1 MSARIEPDGKTMML
15 LSLGLVAV
23 LAVASFTLSFLG
35 LIQAA
40 AWAGIPEQL
49 RWLVPIVVDATILVY
64 AVAASVQRAR
74 GESTTL
80 SWVAVGFFTAVSV
93 AANAIHVL
101 APGGV
106 FAELNGTVVFG
117 AFLAS
122 IMPISLFFAT
132 ETTVKLAVAPVY
144 GSVAQRR
151 RRAAKKL
158 VLVGEADRLTDQGPV
173 SNGPRVDP
181 ERTAAIGPRK
191 DAKKGQLSPG
201 KRRAAVDRQAI
212 RELAE
217 DKLSQ
222 RAIAAR
228 VGVSKTT
235 VARVLAGSQS
245 RRRQESGQS
254 ASASEKMLDALPHLP
269 ARTAVGNL
277 ISN

>member
-1 MSARIEPDGKTMML
+1 VSARIEPDGRTMML

-35 LIQAA
+35 LMQAA
-40 AWAGIPEQL
+40 SWAGIPEQL
-49 RWLVPIVVDATILVY
+49 RWLVPVVVDATILVD

-93 AANAIHVL
+93 AANAAHVL

-106 FAELNGTVVFG
+106 LTELNATVVFG

-144 GSVAQRR
+144 GAVAQRR

-158 VLVGEADRLTDQGPV
+158 VLIGEKDHPMDQRPG
-173 SNGPRVDP
+173 SNGPANGPLHGPGMEHQKDHPWTTQKDHLRTTPKKHAEVDP
-181 ERTAAIGPRK
+181 
-191 DAKKGQLSPG
+191 
-201 KRRAAVDRQAI
+201 QAI
-212 RELAE
+212 RDLAAK

-222 RAIAAR
+222 RAIASR
-228 VGVSKTT
+228 LGVSKTT
-235 VARVLAGSQS
+235 VARILAKAQAPSQPGRNKPKTWWWTAATA
-245 RRRQESGQS
+245 RRTPSHPS
-254 ASASEKMLDALPHLP
+254 
-269 ARTAVGNL
+269 
-277 ISN
+277 

>member
-1 MSARIEPDGKTMML
+1 ML

-40 AWAGIPEQL
+40 GWAGVPEQL

-80 SWVAVGFFTAVSV
+80 SWVAVGFFTVVSV
-93 AANAIHVL
+93 AANAAHVL

-106 FAELNGTVVFG
+106 LAPLNGSVIFG

-122 IMPISLFFAT
+122 IMPVSLFFAT

-151 RRAAKKL
+151 RRAAKKM
-158 VLVGEADRLTDQGPV
+158 VLIGEKDQHADQWTTP
-173 SNGPRVDP
+173 NGPLNGPAKGPGMDHRKDHPWTTEKDHLRTTQKKRADVDP
-181 ERTAAIGPRK
+181 KT
-191 DAKKGQLSPG
+191 
-201 KRRAAVDRQAI
+201 I
-212 RELAE
+212 RELSE
-217 DKLSQ
+217 SEGLSQ
-222 RAIAAR
+222 RAIASKL
-228 VGVSKTT
+228 GVSKTT
-235 VARVLAGSQS
+235 VARALADA
-245 RRRQESGQS
+245 QE
-254 ASASEKMLDALPHLP
+254 PVP
-269 ARTAVGNL
+269 AH
-277 ISN
+277 

>member
-1 MSARIEPDGKTMML
+1 MML

-40 AWAGIPEQL
+40 SWAGIPEQL

-64 AVAASVQRAR
+64 AMAASVQRAR

-93 AANAIHVL
+93 TANAAHVL

-106 FAELNGTVVFG
+106 VTELNGAVLFG

-122 IMPISLFFAT
+122 IMPISLLFAT

-151 RRAAKKL
+151 RRATKKM
-158 VLVGEADRLTDQGPV
+158 VLVGEKDHTMDRWAN
-173 SNGPRVDP
+173 SNGPAMEHQKDHLWTTQKDHLRTTQKGRARVD
-181 ERTAAIGPRK
+181 RH
-191 DAKKGQLSPG
+191 
-201 KRRAAVDRQAI
+201 AI

-217 DKLSQ
+217 RDKLSQ
-222 RAIAAR
+222 RTIAAR
-228 VGVSKTT
+228 LGISKTT
-235 VARVLAGSQS
+235 VARVLAEAQAARHLGQGSS
-245 RRRQESGQS
+245 
-254 ASASEKMLDALPHLP
+254 KLPW
-269 ARTAVGNL
+269 
-277 ISN
+277 

>member
-1 MSARIEPDGKTMML
+1 MML

-93 AANAIHVL
+93 AANAAHVL

-106 FAELNGTVVFG
+106 FAPVNGTVMFG
-117 AFLAS
+117 AFLAA
-122 IMPISLFFAT
+122 IMPVSLFFAT

-151 RRAAKKL
+151 RRAAKKM
-158 VLVGEADRLTDQGPV
+158 VLVGGKDHPMDQWTT
-173 SNGPRVDP
+173 SNGPLKGPAKGPGMDHRKDHPMDHPRTTPKKRAEVDP
-181 ERTAAIGPRK
+181 RT
-191 DAKKGQLSPG
+191 
-201 KRRAAVDRQAI
+201 I
-212 RELAE
+212 RELAAE
-217 DKLSQ
+217 GLSQ
-222 RAIAAR
+222 RAIAQR
-228 VGVSKTT
+228 LGVSKTT
-235 VARVLAGSQS
+235 VARALADSQ
-245 RRRQESGQS
+245 E
-254 ASASEKMLDALPHLP
+254 PVP
-269 ARTAVGNL
+269 AH
-277 ISN
+277 